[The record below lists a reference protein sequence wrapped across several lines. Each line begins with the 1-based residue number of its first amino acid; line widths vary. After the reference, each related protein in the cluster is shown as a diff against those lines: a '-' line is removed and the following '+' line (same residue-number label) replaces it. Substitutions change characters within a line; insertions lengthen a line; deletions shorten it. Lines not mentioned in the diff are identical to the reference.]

1 LLKLF
6 NFETFSYIFF
16 HHSEF
21 ILMQIEPNIDI
32 ICISLKVIVNFIDSL
47 NSFLLDFI
55 NISLQSCIFS
65 VFNTLFKQMH
75 HFCGYFF
82 ASLPY
87 LLSNTAFQLIY
98 TNFTLLLYHLL
109 CLFLQIPTFLFQK

>member
-1 LLKLF
+1 
-6 NFETFSYIFF
+6 
-16 HHSEF
+16 
-21 ILMQIEPNIDI
+21 MQIEPNIDI
-32 ICISLKVIVNFIDSL
+32 ICIFLEIIVDFINSL
-47 NSFLLDFI
+47 NIFLLDFI

-65 VFNTLFKQMH
+65 VFDTLFKQIH

-98 TNFTLLLYHLL
+98 TNFTLLLHHLL
-109 CLFLQIPTFLFQK
+109 CFFLQISAFLFQK